1 MNSGMLPGAA
11 VLKEHYRLGSSMVI
25 VSRSFCNT
33 DKVTDL
39 DEIRQIFNEGIGE
52 IRDLEKEAQAAV
64 DYFTSNHKLVED
76 SVDKIVELINAKN
89 NGNQ

>member
-1 MNSGMLPGAA
+1 
-11 VLKEHYRLGSSMVI
+11 MVI

-64 DYFTSNHKLVED
+64 DYFISNHKQVED
-76 SVDKIVELINAKN
+76 SVDKIVELINAKK
-89 NGNQ
+89 